1 MYDEILTR
9 APDEPCAWE
18 ANPVSPV
25 VGVLASRGGYF
36 ARSPCDRGA
45 AGGRRADERIDGGVS
60 CFLREGWLES
70 PHEHPPAIVCQ
81 SARDCRAGSRA
92 PTEGDTHMSFVTTQ
106 PEALSSAA
114 TALGGIGSSLSAQNA
129 AVASPTTGVVPAAA
143 DEVSALTAAQFAAH
157 AQLYQAVAAQ
167 AAAIHEQFVNTLGT
181 SAGSYAA
188 TEAANAAAA
197 G

>member
-1 MYDEILTR
+1 MALT
-9 APDEPCAWE
+9 AA
-18 ANPVSPV
+18 SPSGLARV
-25 VGVLASRGGYF
+25 LPGASTSNRQSIRTQLPGPFGVAITRG
-36 ARSPCDRGA
+36 
-45 AGGRRADERIDGGVS
+45 E
-60 CFLREGWLES
+60 
-70 PHEHPPAIVCQ
+70 
-81 SARDCRAGSRA
+81 
-92 PTEGDTHMSFVTTQ
+92 THMSFVTTQ

-129 AVASPTTGVVPAAA
+129 AVAAPTTGVVPAAA

-188 TEAANAAAA
+188 TEAANAASA